1 MTRWKAPAFMSS
13 DYALRPLRDPNI
25 DWSYRPARFGDDVDP
40 PQVRNLAQ
48 STGPFI
54 PASVSSPGTHAAGLH
69 LAGPGWPHLLCMVS
83 A

>member
-54 PASVSSPGTHAAGLH
+54 PMSRCVAPLGDAISGRTLPARVR
-69 LAGPGWPHLLCMVS
+69 PHVIPR
-83 A
+83 